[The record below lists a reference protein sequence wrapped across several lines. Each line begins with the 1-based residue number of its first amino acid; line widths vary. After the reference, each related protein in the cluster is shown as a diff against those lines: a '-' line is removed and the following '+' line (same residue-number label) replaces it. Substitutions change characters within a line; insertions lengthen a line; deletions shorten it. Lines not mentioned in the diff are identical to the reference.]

1 MPQRAAPALR
11 CRAARRRLIGAA
23 RALLS
28 RTYGGPPGLSRSR
41 SSWESSM
48 LRFIG
53 FAVLILLVI
62 GLLVVFGVLDLIF

>member
-1 MPQRAAPALR
+1 
-11 CRAARRRLIGAA
+11 
-23 RALLS
+23 
-28 RTYGGPPGLSRSR
+28 
-41 SSWESSM
+41 M